1 MRLLAAAAELN
12 EEVCV
17 PLSHKLF
24 ADYWVHNK
32 GVFEQVTCTCRA
44 RN

>member
-12 EEVCV
+12 EKVCV

-32 GVFEQVTCTCRA
+32 GVFE
-44 RN
+44 